1 MVPEEAA
8 RVREIL
14 EQHLAAGTPWV
25 RLLIRCRHQGG
36 HDVMLESSGR
46 PYHDGERVLRG
57 FRGVHRPTV
66 GTTQA
71 AEALRA
77 SEERLRA
84 VVEST
89 PLGMHFYELQP
100 DGRLFFVG
108 ANAAAERVM
117 GIPFEPLLGLPFEQ
131 AFPAVADTD
140 IPAIY
145 RRVVERG
152 EPDSFEHEH
161 EAPDGTRVA
170 FEVHVFRYTPRG
182 VAAIFADITH
192 RKHAEQHRQRLEA
205 QLQQSQKME
214 ALGRLA
220 GGVAHDFNNLLTGI
234 SGNLELMAMDLATRD
249 PLRELVREMRE
260 ASERASDLT
269 RQLLAFSRHQ
279 VVAPRPLNLN
289 DAIDGSIFMVERL
302 LGEAVKL
309 DLICADDLGAVEL
322 DPGQF
327 EQVLMNLV
335 MNARDAMPDGGML
348 TLVTENAE
356 LDEAFCRHRSGLHPG
371 PHIHLRVKD
380 SGVGMVADVLA
391 RAFEPFFST
400 KPHDQASGLGLST
413 VYGIVRQHEGYI
425 EASSEPG
432 WGTTMDL
439 YFPRVAGPPEV
450 LSTPVPP
457 ELCGRGETVL
467 VVEDE
472 GVVRQVTRRALERLG
487 YRVLSASHGA
497 EALRVAKEHEGA
509 LDLLLTDVVLPFMKG
524 PEVAERLSLH
534 QPQLRVLFMSGYTG
548 DVLADQGV
556 PKERH
561 EVLSK
566 PFSPK
571 TLAKHLRQIL
581 DG

>member
-1 MVPEEAA
+1 
-8 RVREIL
+8 
-14 EQHLAAGTPWV
+14 
-25 RLLIRCRHQGG
+25 
-36 HDVMLESSGR
+36 
-46 PYHDGERVLRG
+46 
-57 FRGVHRPTV
+57 
-66 GTTQA
+66 
-71 AEALRA
+71 
-77 SEERLRA
+77 
-84 VVEST
+84 
-89 PLGMHFYELQP
+89 
-100 DGRLFFVG
+100 
-108 ANAAAERVM
+108 
-117 GIPFEPLLGLPFEQ
+117 
-131 AFPAVADTD
+131 
-140 IPAIY
+140 
-145 RRVVERG
+145 
-152 EPDSFEHEH
+152 
-161 EAPDGTRVA
+161 
-170 FEVHVFRYTPRG
+170 
-182 VAAIFADITH
+182 
-192 RKHAEQHRQRLEA
+192 
-205 QLQQSQKME
+205 
-214 ALGRLA
+214 
-220 GGVAHDFNNLLTGI
+220 
-234 SGNLELMAMDLATRD
+234 
-249 PLRELVREMRE
+249 
-260 ASERASDLT
+260 
-269 RQLLAFSRHQ
+269 
-279 VVAPRPLNLN
+279 
-289 DAIDGSIFMVERL
+289 
-302 LGEAVKL
+302 
-309 DLICADDLGAVEL
+309 
-322 DPGQF
+322 
-327 EQVLMNLV
+327 
-335 MNARDAMPDGGML
+335 
-348 TLVTENAE
+348 
-356 LDEAFCRHRSGLHPG
+356 
-371 PHIHLRVKD
+371 
-380 SGVGMVADVLA
+380 MVADVLA